1 MSDFSLKKEYVI
13 YDELHDEYFH
23 LNNLEDMKLL
33 CDTLNSLRRE
43 NKRLE
48 SSLEENGLMG

>member
-23 LNNLEDMKLL
+23 PDNLEDLELL